1 MNKKYLA
8 PQATISRLLAAN
20 ITTVSTEA
28 DWGDGW
34 DENLDDTTEASDQVD
49 A

>member
-8 PQATISRLLAAN
+8 PQAEITRLLMTN
-20 ITTVSTEA
+20 IATVSTEVE
-28 DWGDGW
+28 WGDQW
-34 DENLDDTTEASDQVD
+34 DENLDDDTTEASDE